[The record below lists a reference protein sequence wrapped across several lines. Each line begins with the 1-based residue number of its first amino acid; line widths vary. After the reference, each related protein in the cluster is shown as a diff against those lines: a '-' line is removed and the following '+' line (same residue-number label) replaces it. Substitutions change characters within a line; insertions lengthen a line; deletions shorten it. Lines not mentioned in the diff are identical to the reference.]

1 MVPVVP
7 TPPLRAPV
15 KVVFPVPAMVRVKSL
30 RLTMAV
36 LALVV
41 VVLVAFKPAIVVDI
55 ANWTAVPALRLR
67 FWPEAAPFGRLL
79 P

>member
-1 MVPVVP
+1 MVA
-7 TPPLRAPV
+7 TPPLRAAV
-15 KVVFPVPAMVRVKSL
+15 NVVLPVPATVSVKSL

-36 LALVV
+36 LALVA

-55 ANWTAVPALRLR
+55 ANWTAAPALRLR

>member
-1 MVPVVP
+1 
-7 TPPLRAPV
+7 
-15 KVVFPVPAMVRVKSL
+15 
-30 RLTMAV
+30 MAV